1 MTKII
6 LVTGSSDGIGKH
18 LATIL
23 ASEGHEVILHGRNPK
38 KLQATLQE
46 IKEKTENARLHAYL
60 ADLRK
65 LSDTLDMMKAITKK
79 ENWVSQKGH
88 SVVMTA

>member
-1 MTKII
+1 MTKTI
-6 LVTGSSDGIGKH
+6 LITGSTDGIGKH
-18 LATIL
+18 LAAKL
-23 ASEGHEVILHGRNPK
+23 ASEGHEVILHGRNPN

-46 IKEKTENARLHAYL
+46 IKENTENARLHTYL
-60 ADLRK
+60 ADLCK